1 MGSRMMVK
9 GAALRGNMP
18 MYKYAG
24 NKVLT
29 WMENRLAGLKL
40 SELLGETVIVV
51 VAPVASAGMASKAA
65 AVPISRYRLIS
76 TPS

>member
-1 MGSRMMVK
+1 MSWRTSW
-9 GAALRGNMP
+9 GNEVWP
-18 MYKYAG
+18 L
-24 NKVLT
+24 VPHCQ
-29 WMENRLAGLKL
+29 WMSPAPTFLVTLFGPKL